1 MPRYDLR
8 GKVVLI
14 TGGAQGIG
22 LATARLAAQRGAR
35 VALLDRDG
43 EAADRAARGIG
54 ADRAVRATGG
64 EQAIA
69 LAADVTDPDALA
81 AAVAA
86 TADRL
91 GGIDVAIANAGIPPP
106 PRTVRSIDRADF
118 ERVVD
123 VNLHGV
129 WHTVRETLPH
139 VVARR
144 GQLVLV
150 SSIYA
155 ALTGVLAAPYA
166 ASKAAVEQLG
176 RALRVELAAHETT
189 ASVAYF
195 GFVQTGLV
203 GKAFAPREAELL
215 RAALPGWLTNPIPV
229 ERAAEAMIRG
239 LERRATRIA
248 APRWV
253 PALLAARGLLSA
265 LDARL
270 ARDDDVRAAIES
282 AESHMSG
289 L

>member
-1 MPRYDLR
+1 MARYDLR
-8 GKVVLI
+8 GKAVLI

-22 LATARLAAQRGAR
+22 LATARLAARRGAR
-35 VALLDRDG
+35 VALLDRDA
-43 EAADRAARGIG
+43 EAADQAARAMG
-54 ADRAVRATGG
+54 AD
-64 EQAIA
+64 QAIA
-69 LAADVTDPDALA
+69 LTADVTDAD
-81 AAVAA
+81 AVARA
-86 TADRL
+86 IARAADRL

-106 PRTVRSIDRADF
+106 PRTVRSVERADF
-118 ERVVD
+118 ERVLD
-123 VNLHGV
+123 VNLNGV
-129 WHTVRETLPH
+129 WHTVRESLPH

-150 SSIYA
+150 SSMYA
-155 ALTGVLAAPYA
+155 AFTGVLAAPYA

-176 RALRVELAAHETT
+176 RALRVELAPHGAT

-203 GKAFAPREAELL
+203 EAAFAPREAELL
-215 RAALPGWLTNPIPV
+215 RASLPGWLTNPIPV
-229 ERAAEAMIRG
+229 ERAAGAMIRG
-239 LERRATRIA
+239 LEHRSARIA

-253 PALLAARGLLSA
+253 PALLAGRGLLSA

-282 AESHMSG
+282 AEAHMSG